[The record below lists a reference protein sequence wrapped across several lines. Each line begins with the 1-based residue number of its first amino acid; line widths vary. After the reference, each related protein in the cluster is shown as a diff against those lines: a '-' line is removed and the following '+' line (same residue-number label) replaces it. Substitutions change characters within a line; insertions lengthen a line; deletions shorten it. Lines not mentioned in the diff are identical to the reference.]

1 MENNIENIE
10 KFRLVRYFG
19 QNGELSQEEIEK
31 LGFPKEDYMTLN
43 ECAYQCACN
52 ISNDWIRDTP
62 NWDDVQD
69 AYKRGVLEAKEYY
82 ERLYKKKTG
91 Q

>member
-19 QNGELSQEEIEK
+19 QNGELSPEEIEK
-31 LGFPKEDYMTLN
+31 LGFPKEDYMTLS
-43 ECAYQCACN
+43 ECAYQCAYD

-69 AYKRGVLEAKEYY
+69 AYKRKNMMRDYIRRPAFND
-82 ERLYKKKTG
+82 RSFI
-91 Q
+91 